1 MKNRKLMSSSP
12 FLRRSSDFLPNFCSG
27 WVLFNVIVF
36 AELLAVIIAIVGQ
49 RITTDV
55 FKDFFLLSVY
65 IQWIG
70 LASAAALCLLRGY
83 LNRLPP
89 VRTVAMAY
97 AVLLCVAWAVGEL
110 AVWALWAL
118 AKLSTPHPD
127 WYFAFH
133 VKNLTVAA
141 IIDALALRY
150 FMARHQLRQSALA
163 QAQAEMEVLKYRI
176 RPHFLFNSMNI
187 IATLT
192 RRAPAK
198 AEAAIED
205 MADVFRLMLDDT
217 KSLVQ
222 VGNEINVCKKY
233 LALEKL
239 RLDNRLQVEWE
250 VGEIPRTAKMPVLML
265 QLLLESTIY
274 FGVEALPDGGKVTI
288 RLHMNGDMLII
299 DIEHPLA
306 ELTEER
312 QDSHKEA
319 LNNIRR
325 RLAAHYGSEA
335 VLEAGG
341 SDTHHTLHVT
351 LPAYGGSE

>member
-1 MKNRKLMSSSP
+1 M
-12 FLRRSSDFLPNFCSG
+12 RSNAPLVPRSEFLPNFCSG

-49 RITTDV
+49 RITPNV
-55 FKDFFLLSVY
+55 FKDFFLLSIY

-70 LASAAALCLLRGY
+70 LSSAAALCLLRGY

-89 VRTVAMAY
+89 ARTIAMAY
-97 AVLLCVAWAVGEL
+97 FVLLCVAWAVGEL

-118 AKLSTPHPD
+118 AKLSTPRPE

-133 VKNLTVAA
+133 VQNLTVAA

-150 FMARHQLRQSALA
+150 LMARHQLKQSALA

-192 RRAPAK
+192 QRAPAK

-217 KSLVQ
+217 KSLVP
-222 VGNEINVCKKY
+222 VSSEINVSKKY

-239 RLDNRLQVEWE
+239 RLDNRLKVNWA
-250 VGEIPRTAKMPVLML
+250 VREIPRTAKMPVLML
-265 QLLLESTIY
+265 QLLLENAIY
-274 FGVEALPDGGKVTI
+274 FGVETLTDGGTVNI
-288 RLHMNGDMLII
+288 GLNMSGEMLNI
-299 DIEHPLA
+299 DIEHPRAKLS
-306 ELTEER
+306 EER
-312 QDSHKEA
+312 NESHAEA
-319 LNNIRR
+319 LENIRR
-325 RLAAHYGSEA
+325 RLAAHFA
-335 VLEAGG
+335 QHARLETGG
-341 SDTHHTLHVT
+341 DETHNTLHVT